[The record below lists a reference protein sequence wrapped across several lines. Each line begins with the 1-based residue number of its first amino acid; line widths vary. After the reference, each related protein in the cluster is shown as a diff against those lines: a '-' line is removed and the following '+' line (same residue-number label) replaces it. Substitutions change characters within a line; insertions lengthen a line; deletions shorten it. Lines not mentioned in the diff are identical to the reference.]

1 MQRKEVGMQ
10 EVIIKG
16 NKTGLKVYVN
26 EIPNI
31 SQIPEEHMNLL
42 TSFLLVEFT
51 NNFKKRRQKKTKV
64 EPPQQNITKIDKV
77 DNCLK
82 KWNMLEYKRGDKM
95 MSLPKIRSDLIDIR
109 YYYSR
114 KEMFEKAFE
123 ETGANDIIAKVQI
136 YNNAVKSAPPKIYDI
151 YVSLYLKN
159 NTQESL
165 SAELNYTPEYVQ
177 MLNKKS

>member
-1 MQRKEVGMQ
+1 
-10 EVIIKG
+10 
-16 NKTGLKVYVN
+16 
-26 EIPNI
+26 
-31 SQIPEEHMNLL
+31 
-42 TSFLLVEFT
+42 
-51 NNFKKRRQKKTKV
+51 
-64 EPPQQNITKIDKV
+64 
-77 DNCLK
+77 
-82 KWNMLEYKRGDKM
+82 M
-95 MSLPKIRSDLIDIR
+95 MSLPKIRSDLKDIR

-123 ETGANDIIAKVQI
+123 ETGANDIIAKVKI

-177 MLNKKS
+177 MLNKKLLRFLQEKLKEEDKRSNYEIDT